1 MDSLE
6 EILASKN
13 WDEPPV
19 VAAIKKFV
27 QKKYNASV
35 GVQLAN
41 EQIIIT
47 AGSSS
52 LASAIRSNLSELA
65 KIADTNKKLVVR
77 IS

>member
-19 VAAIKKFV
+19 IAAIKKFV